1 MAISK
6 LILNGVTQMDLTT
19 DTVTN
24 SAHIMSGYIG
34 HLADG
39 TQVTGTGQGGG
50 GSSTPSA
57 TQHTIHLGFSDST
70 STDINVYYNDT
81 LLNTMITAYKPKTYG
96 LKTVTLA
103 QLDNVTWYEP
113 VNIPIGTE
121 LIDYSKV
128 TRDYAINSSGEVVA
142 QEYFLVSDY
151 TPVESGMTFTYTGC
165 LWFYLNVY
173 DDTKTLL
180 NTIYISNDATVDEND
195 SNTGHGTLSGSEL
208 PVNAAYV
215 RITATGASSQYL
227 SLIRMA

>member
-50 GSSTPSA
+50 GSSAPSA

-70 STDINVYYNDT
+70 STDINAYYDDT

-142 QEYFLVSDY
+142 QEWFLVSDY
-151 TPVESGMTFTYTGC
+151 TPVESGMTFTYTGA

-180 NTIYISNDATVDEND
+180 NTIYIYNDATVDEND

-208 PVNAAYV
+208 PSNAAYV

-227 SLIRMA
+227 SLIRTA